1 MPSLTKNYTFASDN
15 PWAMSGGMPAYPSQS
30 TTQPG
35 GTMPGVRANSPFSA
49 MTASPYG
56 GGMLNMFRPPASGV
70 QEIDDPLG
78 RGRGG
83 MTPSAMLS
91 PYEPEYR
98 DAARGWEQM
107 RSTLASNLQ
116 ALASPQAYAS
126 AGLPTSYWK
135 KKSDE
140 RLGDLNAGVDAK
152 RADIEARYR
161 RGAINSAQRLQEMED
176 LERDA
181 AQQRGQT
188 AAGMDTAR
196 VEQGMQAVGQSA
208 GILGSL
214 YGNVP
219 VASAPQM
226 LPLSVGYN
234 DILSAGGGLSGG
246 GHGAAPSAEEL
257 AGDRALRVRKVQAAL
272 ADARTT
278 AAAQG
283 PPLPQPSWPRTLP
296 GRPRP

>member
-1 MPSLTKNYTFASDN
+1 MPSLAKNYTYASDN
-15 PWAMSGGMPAYPSQS
+15 PWAMSGGMDGSFPSAS
-30 TTQPG
+30 PTQPG
-35 GTMPGVRANSPFSA
+35 GTVPGVRAPSPFSA
-49 MTASPYG
+49 MTAGPYG
-56 GGMLNMFRPPASGV
+56 GGMLNMFKPPASGV

-98 DAARGWEQM
+98 DTARGWEGL

-226 LPLSVGYN
+226 LPLSAGYN

-246 GHGAAPSAEEL
+246 KSSAQDI
-257 AGDRALRVRKVQAAL
+257 ANQLRGEGYSDINQVPDEVRKTYGL
-272 ADARTT
+272 PARDLGMSASTT
-278 AAAQG
+278 SGQTWNG
-283 PPLPQPSWPRTLP
+283 
-296 GRPRP
+296 

>member
-1 MPSLTKNYTFASDN
+1 
-15 PWAMSGGMPAYPSQS
+15 
-30 TTQPG
+30 
-35 GTMPGVRANSPFSA
+35 
-49 MTASPYG
+49 
-56 GGMLNMFRPPASGV
+56 
-70 QEIDDPLG
+70 
-78 RGRGG
+78 

-226 LPLSVGYN
+226 LPLSAGYN

-246 GHGAAPSAEEL
+246 RSAPEGEMTAAIRDAQSSFGTAAKMKDLAPETYKTFKNRLMNL
-257 AGDRALRVRKVQAAL
+257 AGGAK
-272 ADARTT
+272 
-278 AAAQG
+278 
-283 PPLPQPSWPRTLP
+283 
-296 GRPRP
+296 